1 MDQELLSVFCDINI
15 PPHLEEERDAQL
27 TLQIPDG
34 MAQAGLGDQ
43 ELFCGFGIVFQPADG
58 LKVIQLLKIHV
69 SGPSPEFGS
78 NFV

>member
-43 ELFCGFGIVFQPADG
+43 ELFCGLV
-58 LKVIQLLKIHV
+58 
-69 SGPSPEFGS
+69 
-78 NFV
+78 